1 MPADSKAHKETME
14 DHAGKTAKAKNEDE
28 HEDAMESDQE
38 SMSNK
43 PMGAMSKNE
52 KASGLEKQAD
62 KKMAQLDKKGD
73 KQGDK
78 KVDKKVDKKSDKK
91 GDKGKPMPENSKKW
105 WKFWED

>member
-73 KQGDK
+73 K
-78 KVDKKVDKKSDKK
+78 K